1 MSKAAEFHLTAEGLV
16 KLKEELVELEGPKRN
31 DLAKRLRVAIE
42 QGDLKENADYK
53 TAKEDQG
60 FLEGRVQEL
69 KIMISNAVIITED
82 RAKGGVIGFGS
93 TVTIEEAGREP
104 VKYFMV
110 GAAEADP
117 RNGKISNESPIG
129 VALQGHRV
137 GDEVEV
143 EAPAGVLKLKVAKV
157 E

>member
-82 RAKGGVIGFGS
+82 SAKGGVIGFGS
-93 TVTIEEAGREP
+93 KVTIEEAGREP

-129 VALQGHRV
+129 LALQGHRV

>member
-69 KIMISNAVIITED
+69 KIMISNSVIITED
-82 RAKGGVIGFGS
+82 SSKGGVIGFGS

>member
-1 MSKAAEFHLTAEGLV
+1 MNRDELRALS
-16 KLKEELVELEGPKRN
+16 KEELVELEGPKRN
-31 DLAKRLRVAIE
+31 ELAKRLRVAIE

-82 RAKGGVIGFGS
+82 SSTGGVIGFGS

-110 GAAEADP
+110 GPAEADP

-129 VALQGHRV
+129 VALQGHKV

-143 EAPAGVLKLKVAKV
+143 ETPAGVLKLKVAKV